1 MMHGQQ
7 NIKSGYSWFYFK
19 FDDMVL
25 TAVTHN
31 NLIPI
36 FRVRGYGGV
45 GWGGVL
51 SAGINSPQ
59 DRICVYVVM

>member
-1 MMHGQQ
+1 
-7 NIKSGYSWFYFK
+7 
-19 FDDMVL
+19 MVL
-25 TAVTHN
+25 TTGTHN

-45 GWGGVL
+45 GGGVL
-51 SAGINSPQ
+51 SVGINSPQ